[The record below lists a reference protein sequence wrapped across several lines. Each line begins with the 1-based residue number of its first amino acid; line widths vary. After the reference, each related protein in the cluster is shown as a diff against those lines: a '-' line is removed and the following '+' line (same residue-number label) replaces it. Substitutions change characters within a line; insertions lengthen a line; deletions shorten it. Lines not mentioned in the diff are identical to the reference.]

1 GRPAPRPR
9 RCGGRQSRGG
19 RGGGSARRSSRSLRA
34 PLRGD
39 ARLSFLQALAYFFRE
54 ALVNLLRSWK
64 VSLLA
69 VLTITVSLLLGGTF
83 LVASRN
89 LSEAVE
95 RWRGEMKVV
104 LYLKP
109 DAPPAQLQHL
119 AAQVKTSAPWAASVE
134 AVSAAAAR
142 ERFQESF

>member
-1 GRPAPRPR
+1 M
-9 RCGGRQSRGG
+9 
-19 RGGGSARRSSRSLRA
+19 
-34 PLRGD
+34 
-39 ARLSFLQALAYFFRE
+39 SFLQALAYFFRE

-69 VLTITVSLLLGGTF
+69 VLTITVSLLLGGIF

-89 LSEAVE
+89 LSAAVE

-109 DAPPAQLQHL
+109 DAPPAQLQQL
-119 AAQVKTSAPWAASVE
+119 AAQAKASAPRRPTPPPPTQPT
-134 AVSAAAAR
+134 AR
-142 ERFQESF
+142 